1 MDLMM
6 AHFIGSGI
14 GALGA
19 VIAAWIGKRNGSAI
33 KEVRLILNGS
43 FDERVKAAVR
53 VAVEEER
60 NRVKNLGLIE

>member
-19 VIAAWIGKRNGSAI
+19 VIAAIIGAMSHSKVKSIEVKINGDFEA
-33 KEVRLILNGS
+33 
-43 FDERVKAAVR
+43 RVQR
-53 VAVEEER
+53 AVEEALKRE
-60 NRVKNLGLIE
+60 KE